1 MRSSEN
7 NKSGK
12 LLASAVLC
20 TFILFLISVL
30 WALHTGT
37 KLAKTTPLILVL
49 ILSILSYRQYQ
60 PNTTDKKRPLFVP
73 KAFGVGLG
81 INPNHPVGRLI
92 WYLIFVVV
100 TALIVFVAFSD

>member
-12 LLASAVLC
+12 LLALAVLC

-30 WALHTGT
+30 WAIHTGT

-60 PNTTDKKRPLFVP
+60 PDTTPKNQALFLP
-73 KAFGVGLG
+73 KAFGIGFG

-100 TALIVFVAFSD
+100 TALIVFMAFTG